1 LGPFWAHGA
10 TMRNCF
16 ETWLNINKKN
26 MVKHVQKCILITCL
40 EKCKKNMVKHAQTS
54 VLYLV
59 YVNYMFGK

>member
-1 LGPFWAHGA
+1 
-10 TMRNCF
+10 
-16 ETWLNINKKN
+16 